1 MHISNHVF
9 YSQSGRIAKELEF
22 VKHNVRS
29 KLDELKRIEMD
40 RLRKLLQ
47 EQMERTELGLYRDE
61 DGHLLNSPDGR
72 RWRTIPNHRSGLEGG
87 VGDGHFWLGWRSFL
101 FISPSPCFLHVHS
114 IGSSNNGFVRWQAYF
129 GLLILMLIDFFFKVV
144 QALGFAFKS
153 NYADQFLVLI
163 LLTLIIHF

>member
-1 MHISNHVF
+1 M
-9 YSQSGRIAKELEF
+9 
-22 VKHNVRS
+22 KHNVRS

-87 VGDGHFWLGWRSFL
+87 VGDGHFWLGWQSIL
-101 FISPSPCFLHVHS
+101 FFSPSPCFSHVHS
-114 IGSSNNGFVRWQAYF
+114 IGSSNNGFVKLV
-129 GLLILMLIDFFFKVV
+129 GLF
-144 QALGFAFKS
+144 
-153 NYADQFLVLI
+153 
-163 LLTLIIHF
+163 